1 MESYIAS
8 VHDSGGENIFIPLVI
23 TKGFTSKVTQLVV
36 NPRCDVAGFS
46 YEVFHDHIDQG
57 VDSVGNTSSYAFV
70 KDGVSFLIFL
80 DNILN
85 VFSRL
90 FC

>member
-1 MESYIAS
+1 M
-8 VHDSGGENIFIPLVI
+8 HDSGGENIFIPPVN
-23 TKGFTSKVTQLVV
+23 TKGFASKVTQLVI
-36 NPRCDVAGFS
+36 NPKCDVAGFS
-46 YEVFHDHIDQG
+46 YEAFHDRIDQG
-57 VDSVGNTSSYAFV
+57 VDSVGNTSSYAFI
-70 KDGVSFLIFL
+70 KDGVSFLILL